1 MSQGSNEREVEKK
14 KREKR
19 VAFRNEL
26 NERVR
31 RRKGGFRGS
40 KRRVEMLKERK
51 TEFSLK
57 NPRNNETKVE
67 KKDGMS
73 ETDWQEG

>member
-1 MSQGSNEREVEKK
+1 MRRKK
-14 KREKR
+14 KEKR

-51 TEFSLK
+51 TEFSLR

>member
-14 KREKR
+14 KKEKR

-51 TEFSLK
+51 IEFSLK

-73 ETDWQEG
+73 ETDWQQG